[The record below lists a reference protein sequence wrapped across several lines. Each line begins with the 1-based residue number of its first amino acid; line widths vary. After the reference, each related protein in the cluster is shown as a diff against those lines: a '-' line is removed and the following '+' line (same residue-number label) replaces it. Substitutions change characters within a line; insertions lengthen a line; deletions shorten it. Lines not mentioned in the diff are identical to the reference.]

1 MQLTLYTHDIIY
13 SLLWAQSQRHLN
25 SINVKIIS
33 TGARLQR
40 VPAYLCVLNKAFA
53 TRLYKQIAIKK
64 VRHLHYKKS
73 IIFFVITPFLAIRV
87 ANAII

>member
-1 MQLTLYTHDIIY
+1 
-13 SLLWAQSQRHLN
+13 
-25 SINVKIIS
+25 
-33 TGARLQR
+33 
-40 VPAYLCVLNKAFA
+40 LCVLNKAFA